1 MPILCCK
8 KCLPLLCVRE
18 ICWPKDKTY
27 KKISWVQHYN
37 LKSFKKMCTAQEEEE
52 YEEEEEELTTS
63 IQGGAKLFLNWSIMK
78 HF

>member
-1 MPILCCK
+1 
-8 KCLPLLCVRE
+8 
-18 ICWPKDKTY
+18 
-27 KKISWVQHYN
+27 
-37 LKSFKKMCTAQEEEE
+37 MCTAQEEEE